1 MIKNIVFDL
10 GNVLISFQPDT
21 YLFRRFNNQQII
33 SELYQKVFRSQDW
46 AELDRGTI
54 TEKEVIEK
62 FCRLY
67 PHLADSIKSIFAD
80 WGEILIPIEGSVD
93 ILNHLAK
100 QEYNLYVLSNFHL
113 EAFKRISSLDFF
125 KHFDG
130 MVISAKINY
139 IKPEPEIYQHL
150 LKEFRLIPGETVFI
164 DDVAE
169 NIKGAAALGIE
180 TIQFKDPVQLEKELK
195 ILGIEL

>member
-46 AELDRGTI
+46 VELDRGTI

-62 FCRLY
+62 FYRLY
-67 PHLADSIKSIFAD
+67 PHLTDSIKSIFAD

-150 LKEFRLIPGETVFI
+150 LKEFRLIPEETVFI

>member
-21 YLFRRFNNQQII
+21 YLFRRFNNQEII
-33 SELYQKVFRSQDW
+33 KELYQKVFGSQDW
-46 AELDRGTI
+46 VELDRGTI

-67 PHLADSIKSIFAD
+67 PQLADSIKSIFAD
-80 WGEILIPIEGSVD
+80 WGEILIPIEGTVD
-93 ILNHLAK
+93 LLNRLAK

-125 KHFDG
+125 EHFDG
-130 MVISAKINY
+130 TVISAKINY

-180 TIQFKDPVQLEKELK
+180 TIHFKDPLQLEKELK
-195 ILGIEL
+195 IMGIEL